1 MMVRS
6 VYDPKAHT
14 QVCGACGGVEF
25 TATKVE
31 PRNGV
36 VLVTACCC
44 GCGEENIM
52 SGTEALT

>member
-1 MMVRS
+1 MVQS
-6 VYDPKAHT
+6 IYDPKAHT
-14 QVCGACGGVEF
+14 QVCGVCGGVEF